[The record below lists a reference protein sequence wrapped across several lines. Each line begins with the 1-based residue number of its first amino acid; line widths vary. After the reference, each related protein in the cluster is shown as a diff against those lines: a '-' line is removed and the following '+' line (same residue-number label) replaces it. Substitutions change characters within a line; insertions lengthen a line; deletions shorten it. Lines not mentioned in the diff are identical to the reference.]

1 MKIVNYFNSSLSR
14 KVLSLMGVCFLFF
27 AMGCG
32 LLFYFQHKIH
42 DEYIQKRSNIEEKQQ
57 IINYIYNQFNS
68 DILIMTDSIVIKA
81 PKNTKET
88 LNIESE
94 IKQNLTELS
103 KLIETEKEILIYQ
116 DIENFTS
123 YYFTTLV
130 PLIMNEYEKN
140 QDYSVDLQ
148 DSVIT
153 LRAEEFLEQNRLY
166 ATPYLMVN

>member
-14 KVLSLMGVCFLFF
+14 KVLSLMGICFFFF
-27 AMGCG
+27 AVGCG

-42 DEYIQKRSNIEEKQQ
+42 DEYIQERSNIEEKQH
-57 IINYIYNQFNS
+57 IINNIYNQFNS
-68 DILIMTDSIVIKA
+68 DILIMTDSVAIKA
-81 PKNTKET
+81 PENTEET
-88 LNIESE
+88 LNFESE

-103 KLIETEKEILIYQ
+103 QLIETEEELLIYQ

-140 QDYSVDLQ
+140 QDPSVDIQ
-148 DSVIT
+148 DSNVTFKTDRIS
-153 LRAEEFLEQNRLY
+153 
-166 ATPYLMVN
+166 